1 MNTTGPTE
9 KHATPPTKILL
20 NESYIRFGG
29 GVRPQWSPAM
39 KTGNTGMWRRMP
51 ALMLGPQWSPAMK
64 TGNTGQGPA
73 LPAVLAWPQW
83 SPAMKTGNTG
93 VGAEGSR
100 RDGEASMEPG
110 HEDRE
115 YHWSHTRTD
124 RGTPPQWSPAMK
136 TGNTIP
142 DLMPVIPRGAPQWS
156 PAMKTGNTRH
166 GHDHERDRRRASM
179 EPGHEDREYSRRSR
193 RRLKPTPPQ
202 WSPAMKT
209 GNTRHAVGDPV

>member
-29 GVRPQWSPAM
+29 GVR
-39 KTGNTGMWRRMP
+39 
-51 ALMLGPQWSPAMK
+51 
-64 TGNTGQGPA
+64 
-73 LPAVLAWPQW
+73 PQW

-142 DLMPVIPRGAPQWS
+142 GLMPVIPRGAPQWS

-209 GNTRHAVGDPV
+209 GNTRGRRGRGWIWARPQWSPAMKTGNTSMSRLT